1 MSEKQGV
8 ELYRMMYRIRIF
20 EEESI
25 KVYQTGK
32 INGTIHPYIG
42 QEAVAAGVSYW
53 LRDDDYISST
63 HRGHGH
69 CLAKGAEFEP
79 MMAELLG
86 REGGYCRGRGGS
98 MHIADFKLG
107 ILGANG
113 IVAGGIPIAVGAGL
127 SIDYRGTDQVV
138 VSFFGDAA
146 INQGAFYESANMAAA
161 FSLPVIFVCE
171 NNYYGVSTRIE
182 TVVAEQDLVK
192 RALALGF
199 PGATVDGNDVEAV
212 AEAAQ
217 AAMIRARRGEGPYLL
232 VANTY
237 RWEGHF
243 FGDPCAYRSKEEE
256 REWKD
261 KDPLNRMRRILVQ
274 RGLEQEVIVLEE
286 KLKADLSAAVE
297 RALNSPAPQ
306 IENVRDNIYYGLDL
320 D

>member
-1 MSEKQGV
+1 MSEKQGM

-212 AEAAQ
+212 AKAAQ
-217 AAMIRARRGEGPYLL
+217 AAITRARRGEGPYLL

-256 REWKD
+256 RGWKD

-274 RGLEQEVIVLEE
+274 QDSEQEVIALEE

-297 RALNSPAPQ
+297 RALSSPEPR
-306 IENVRDNIYYGLDL
+306 IENVRDYIYYGLDL

>member
-1 MSEKQGV
+1 
-8 ELYRMMYRIRIF
+8 MMYRIRIF